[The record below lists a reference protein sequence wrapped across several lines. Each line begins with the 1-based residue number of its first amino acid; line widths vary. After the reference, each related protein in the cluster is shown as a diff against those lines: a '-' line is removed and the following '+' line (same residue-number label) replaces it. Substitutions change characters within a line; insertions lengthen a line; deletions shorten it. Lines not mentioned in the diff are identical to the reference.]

1 MRCRSFCNSLSNL
14 SVFIEGDK
22 KVGIIW
28 RTGAGK
34 SPTLQVLFGRVNPE
48 SGNAY
53 RLSLS
58 YDLGPARFM

>member
-14 SVFIEGDK
+14 SAFIEGGK
-22 KVGIIW
+22 KVGITL

-58 YDLGPARFM
+58 YDLGPARFV